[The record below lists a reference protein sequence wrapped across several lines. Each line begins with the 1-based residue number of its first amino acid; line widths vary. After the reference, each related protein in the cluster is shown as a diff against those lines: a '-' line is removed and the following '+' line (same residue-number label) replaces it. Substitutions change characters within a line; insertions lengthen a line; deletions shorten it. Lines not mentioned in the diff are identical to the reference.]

1 MLRVDPATD
10 RWLACLPFAH
20 IGGLAVV
27 MRALLTG
34 TPWEW
39 HRTFDADAVEHAA
52 RAGCTLTSL
61 VPTAL
66 ARIGPSLFRAILL
79 GGQAPPA
86 DRPPHVIA
94 TYGMTETGSGVV
106 SDGAPLA
113 GVGVRI
119 GADGEVHLRGP
130 MLLRSYAVFCLKK
143 KKPLKSYTH

>member
-1 MLRVDPATD
+1 MATSGTTGQPKVVVLTHDAVAASASATSAMLRVDPATD

-61 VPTAL
+61 V
-66 ARIGPSLFRAILL
+66 
-79 GGQAPPA
+79 
-86 DRPPHVIA
+86 DR
-94 TYGMTETGSGVV
+94 
-106 SDGAPLA
+106 
-113 GVGVRI
+113 
-119 GADGEVHLRGP
+119 
-130 MLLRSYAVFCLKK
+130 
-143 KKPLKSYTH
+143 KSTRLNSSH